1 MRPIWRFLEVDNH
14 QAISDQVYE
23 YIINHTDIL
32 NPKHQPVFYTDVVV
46 PHILKHSPLL
56 RDFLDQ
62 RFLVPSYISIV
73 VVPAYEVPYIHVD
86 YSDPYVRLLW
96 PVKNCAGS
104 RTKMYDIPKEFLV
117 LNSDPIASTNTYY
130 DITEERDWPVLAE
143 IELLQPV
150 VLDVS
155 VAHAVHPAPDATGHR
170 VSFTIGFDK
179 DLPISKSVK
188 AWFGFQ
194 R

>member
-1 MRPIWRFLEVDNH
+1 MRPIWKFLEVNNH
-14 QAISDQVYE
+14 QAVSDEVYD
-23 YIINHTDIL
+23 YVVNHTDIL
-32 NPKHQPVFYTDVVV
+32 NPKREPVFYTDVT
-46 PHILKHSPLL
+46 PAHILKHAPRLK
-56 RDFLDQ
+56 DFLDQ

-73 VVPAYEVPYIHVD
+73 VVPTYEVPYIHVD

-96 PVKNCAGS
+96 PVRNCAGS
-104 RTKMYDIPKEFLV
+104 LTKMYDIPKEFHE
-117 LNSDPIASTNTYY
+117 LNADPNASTNTYY
-130 DITEERDWPVLAE
+130 DITEERDWPILAE
-143 IELLQPV
+143 IELVKPV

-155 VAHAVHPAPDATGHR
+155 IAHAVHPAPDATEHR
-170 VSFTIGFDK
+170 ISFTIGFDK

>member
-1 MRPIWRFLEVDNH
+1 MRPIWKFLDVDNH
-14 QAISDQVYE
+14 QNISDQVYE
-23 YIINHTDIL
+23 YIVNHTDIL
-32 NPKHQPVFYTDVVV
+32 NPKREPVFYTDVNT
-46 PHILKHSPLL
+46 PHILMHTPLL
-56 RDFLDQ
+56 ADFLGQ
-62 RFLVPSYISIV
+62 RFLVPNYISIV

-96 PVKNCAGS
+96 PVRNCLGS
-104 RTKMYDIPKEFLV
+104 QTKMYDIPKEFLV
-117 LNSDPIASTNTYY
+117 LNADPKASTNTYY
-130 DITEERDWPVLAE
+130 DITEKRDWPILAE
-143 IELLQPV
+143 IELIKPI

-155 VAHAVHPAPDATGHR
+155 VAHAVHPAPNATDHR
-170 VSFTIGFDK
+170 ISFTIGFDK